1 MMSAT
6 LPIWARLGFL
16 GLISVVIFGLGV
28 MYGDERTGQKHIDY
42 ITHQAAAT
50 VKLVRA
56 QQVVVTKVETK
67 YRDRIKTIYLN
78 GDDIEKSVR
87 DYISP
92 AANAAC
98 TINLG
103 FVRVHDAAWTS
114 TVTGAASESDGEPTG
129 ISLAETA
136 ETTAHNAKAC
146 LAWREQ
152 ALGWREYY
160 DNLKALIE
168 AK

>member
-1 MMSAT
+1 MKSL
-6 LPIWARLGFL
+6 LPWWARLGFV
-16 GLISVVIFGLGV
+16 GMVGMMVFGLGV
-28 MYGDERTGQKHIDY
+28 MYGDQRTGQKHIDY

-78 GDDIEKSVR
+78 GDEIEKSVR

-103 FVRVHDAAWTS
+103 FVRIHDSAWTS
-114 TVTGAASESDGEPTG
+114 TPAGSTSESDREPAG

-146 LAWREQ
+146 LTWREQ
-152 ALGWREYY
+152 ALGWREFYK
-160 DNLKALIE
+160 NLQLLGE
-168 AK
+168 NR

>member
-1 MMSAT
+1 MKSL
-6 LPIWARLGFL
+6 LPWWARLGFV
-16 GLISVVIFGLGV
+16 GMVGMMVFGLGV
-28 MYGDERTGQKHIDY
+28 MYGDQRTGQKHIDY
-42 ITHQAAAT
+42 ITSQAAAT

-78 GDDIEKSVR
+78 GDEIEKSVR

-103 FVRVHDAAWTS
+103 FVRVIDAAWTS
-114 TVTGAASESDGEPTG
+114 TPTGAASESDGESTG
-129 ISLAETA
+129 ISLTETA
-136 ETTAHNAKAC
+136 ETTAHNAKVC

-160 DNLKALIE
+160 DRLKALSE
-168 AK
+168 EK